1 MSGTATAR
9 RPGTKKSAPVAER
22 YRRRRRRWP
31 LVLVGVLVLGLV
43 GTGVWL
49 VGFSEVL
56 ATRRV
61 EVRGTDTVAEA
72 DVTRAAQVELGLP
85 LARQDIEAIAGRV
98 AALTAVETVE
108 VTREYP
114 DKVLIVIHERT
125 PVLAVRDGDGHLVLD
140 RHGVVFRRVKKAP
153 SGTLEA
159 EFNAGNTALARQLA
173 EVAGAL
179 PADLRKRIA
188 VISATSESRIE
199 LELKNGDRVIWG
211 TAEESALKATVLL
224 KLLDRRA
231 KVYNVS
237 SPRHP
242 ALR

>member
-1 MSGTATAR
+1 
-9 RPGTKKSAPVAER
+9 
-22 YRRRRRRWP
+22 
-31 LVLVGVLVLGLV
+31 
-43 GTGVWL
+43 
-49 VGFSEVL
+49 
-56 ATRRV
+56 
-61 EVRGTDTVAEA
+61 DTVAEA

-199 LELKNGDRVIWG
+199 LELKNG
-211 TAEESALKATVLL
+211 
-224 KLLDRRA
+224 
-231 KVYNVS
+231 
-237 SPRHP
+237 
-242 ALR
+242 